1 MLPPWR
7 RKLAATGAHS
17 GPSKRLANVAISPST
32 IVTIAPRLCDST
44 TTRANTANASV
55 STTGRAIGNP
65 LAAQRRSDKDQAELG
80 DQQNRQARIS
90 DPVLPGTKR
99 LSPAIKNGRTTL
111 ILTDQRLCRHCVHIP
126 TRLTSTCVSLKHA
139 PSARSAFRSDETKA
153 EIVCPVRLVASHA
166 PF

>member
-44 TTRANTANASV
+44 TTRANTAKCQCFDDGS
-55 STTGRAIGNP
+55 SDRQSPRG
-65 LAAQRRSDKDQAELG
+65 QRRSDKDQAELG

-90 DPVLPGTKR
+90 DPVLPGTNR
-99 LSPAIKNGRTTL
+99 LSP
-111 ILTDQRLCRHCVHIP
+111 
-126 TRLTSTCVSLKHA
+126 TSKT
-139 PSARSAFRSDETKA
+139 A
-153 EIVCPVRLVASHA
+153 EGH
-166 PF
+166 